1 MESYSEVWTIAK
13 QYCKDH
19 VTDTIYS
26 LWLEPLT
33 MISFEDNKIVL
44 LTSEFK
50 ANIVKT
56 KFMDLLNEAFENTMG
71 FKIDIEIVTQ
81 NTGTNQINDESQISV
96 EKKPIDNTKYELTF
110 DTFIVGASNK
120 FAHAAAFSVANNP
133 GQAYNPLFI
142 YGNSGLGK
150 THLLN
155 AICYEIKKNNP
166 NSKII
171 YTSGED
177 FTNDLV
183 NSLGKQQMNDFHNK
197 YRTADILL
205 VDDIQFI
212 AGKVQTQ
219 EQFFHTFNALFQDN
233 KQIVLT
239 SDRPPKEI
247 SLLEDRLKTRFE
259 WGLLADI
266 QPPDI
271 ETRMAII
278 KRKANLMGL
287 TLPDE
292 VVQYIAEKI
301 KNNIR
306 QLEGAVKKI
315 NALCTISGHEPSI
328 LIAQKAIRDML
339 SDNQP
344 IPVTIDK
351 IISEVARTYGTTP
364 ENILSNKRNANI
376 SKARQAAMYIVREIT
391 SLPMEQ
397 IGERFGGKH
406 HSTVIYNIK
415 EAEKDIES
423 NSSTRSTIQSIINN
437 INDNSSNI

>member
-1 MESYSEVWTIAK
+1 MESYLEVWEQAK
-13 QYCKDH
+13 QYCKEN
-19 VTDTIYS
+19 VSATIYS

-33 MISFEDNKIVL
+33 MVSFEDNKIVL
-44 LTSEFK
+44 MTSEFK
-50 ANIVKT
+50 ANIVKS
-56 KFMDLLNEAFENTMG
+56 KFMDLLNEAFENTIG
-71 FKIDIEIVTQ
+71 FTVDIEIVA
-81 NTGTNQINDESQISV
+81 NNQQKAEESTV
-96 EKKPIDNTKYELTF
+96 EEPLPVQEFSTKYELTF
-110 DTFIVGASNK
+110 DTFIVGSSNT
-120 FAHAAAFSVANNP
+120 FAHAAALAVATTP

-155 AICYEIKKNNP
+155 AICSEIRKNNEEA
-166 NSKII
+166 KII

-177 FTNDLV
+177 FTNELILSIER
-183 NSLGKQQMNDFHNK
+183 NKMTEFHNK

-212 AGKVQTQ
+212 AGKKQTQ
-219 EQFFHTFNALFQDN
+219 EEFFHTFNTLIQDS

-247 SLLEDRLKTRFE
+247 AHLEDRIKSRFE

-278 KRKANLMGL
+278 KRKADLMNLDI
-287 TLPDE
+287 PDE
-292 VVQYIAEKI
+292 VIQFIAEKI

-306 QLEGAVKKI
+306 QLEGAVKML
-315 NALCTISGHEPSI
+315 NALCTISGHEPSVI
-328 LIAQKAIRDML
+328 IAQKAIRDIL

-351 IISEVARTYGTTP
+351 ILNEVARTYGTSV
-364 ENILSNKRNANI
+364 ENILSDKRNANI

-391 SLPMEQ
+391 SLPMEK
-397 IGERFGGKH
+397 IGEKFGNKH
-406 HSTVIYNIK
+406 HSTVIYNIR
-415 EAEKDIES
+415 EAEKDMEANPSIKA
-423 NSSTRSTIQSIINN
+423 TIQSIINN
-437 INDNSSNI
+437 INENSSSF

>member
-1 MESYSEVWTIAK
+1 MESYAEVWNLAK
-13 QYCKDH
+13 KYCKEN
-19 VTDTIYS
+19 VSSTIYS

-33 MISFEDNKIVL
+33 MVSFEDNKLVL

-50 ANIVKT
+50 ANIVKN
-56 KFMDLLNEAFENTMG
+56 KFMDLLNEALENTMG
-71 FKIDIEIVTQ
+71 FPVDIEIITKDAPKEEKEEKIEEIKQ
-81 NTGTNQINDESQISV
+81 QEFSQ
-96 EKKPIDNTKYELTF
+96 KYELTF
-110 DTFIVGASNK
+110 DTFIVGSSNT
-120 FAHAAAFSVANNP
+120 FAHAAALAVATTP

-155 AICYEIKKNNP
+155 AICTEIKEHNKNA
-166 NSKII
+166 KII

-177 FTNDLV
+177 FTNELILSIER
-183 NSLGKQQMNDFHNK
+183 NTMKDFHDK

-212 AGKVQTQ
+212 AGKKQTQ
-219 EQFFHTFNALFQDN
+219 EEFFHTFNTLIQDS

-247 SLLEDRLKTRFE
+247 AHLEDRIKSRFE

-278 KRKANLMGL
+278 KRKADLMGL
-287 TLPDE
+287 DLPDE
-292 VVQYIAEKI
+292 VIQYIAEKI

-306 QLEGAVKKI
+306 QLEGAVKKL

-328 LIAQKAIRDML
+328 IIAQKAIRDIL

-351 IISEVARTYGTTP
+351 ILNEVARTYGTTVD
-364 ENILSNKRNANI
+364 NILSDKRNANI
-376 SKARQAAMYIVREIT
+376 SKARQAAMYIVREVT
-391 SLPMEQ
+391 SLSMEK
-397 IGERFGGKH
+397 IGEKFGNKH
-406 HSTVIYNIK
+406 HSTVIYNIR
-415 EAEKDIES
+415 EAEKEMEANAS
-423 NSSTRSTIQSIINN
+423 VKATIQSIINN
-437 INDNSSNI
+437 VNENNSGF